1 MEKLQKQEG
10 QLLFLQKVFK
20 KMGRFI
26 LFLILSVIIFSKDIF
41 AQSPTEHSLPTSE
54 GQDKIND
61 KVDELKNKIASR
73 VAQLN
78 LVEKRGIIGVVE
90 NVSDIQITINDL
102 NNKRRIIDVDEFT
115 KFSLSEKDSGISDIK
130 KGAKISVLGLY
141 NKESQRLLA
150 RFVNEVSIPLFLEG
164 VISQKDKENFTINLA
179 TEDDTSYTVDIEKI
193 TKTFE
198 YSKGELEESGFSK
211 LETFQNSFV
220 IGYTD
225 PKERTRITAS
235 KIIIF
240 PGLPKNPKIKI
251 VEEQSIS
258 PVPTKK

>member
-1 MEKLQKQEG
+1 MRK
-10 QLLFLQKVFK
+10 
-20 KMGRFI
+20 FI
-26 LFLILSVIIFSKDIF
+26 LFFILSLIIFRGGAF
-41 AQSPTEHSLPTSE
+41 AKSSTQDSLPTSD

-73 VAQLN
+73 VAELN
-78 LVEKRGIIGVVE
+78 LVEKRGIVGTVE

-115 KFSLSEKDSGISDIK
+115 KFSLGKDDSGISDIK
-130 KGAKISVLGLY
+130 KGAKISILGLY

-150 RFVNEVSIPLFLEG
+150 RFINEVSIPLFLEG

-179 TEDDTSYTVDIEKI
+179 AENGTSYTVDIEKI

-198 YSKGELEESGFSK
+198 YSKGELEEAGFSK
-211 LETFQNSFV
+211 LETLQNAFV
-220 IGYTD
+220 VGYPD
-225 PKERTRITAS
+225 PKDKTRITAS

-240 PGLPKNPKIKI
+240 PGFPKNPKIKI
-251 VEEQSIS
+251 VIEPSVS
-258 PVPTKK
+258 PAPTKK